1 MKKIVSVIFIIALL
15 SASCLSVFAIADT
28 KSEAE
33 FSKAS
38 GVGFEVE
45 AKSAVLMEKSTG
57 KILYAK
63 NENEAYSPASVTK
76 IMTLLLVA
84 EAMADGAFSL
94 DDTVTVSAYAASM
107 GGSQVFLEEGE
118 SITVEE
124 LIKCAVIASANDAAV
139 ALAELVSGNESA
151 FVNKMN
157 KRAEELG
164 MKSANF
170 ENVTGLDD
178 TVTNHVL
185 SAMDIAIMSR
195 ELIKYDIITK
205 YSSLW
210 QDTIRGGA
218 FTLTNTNRLVR
229 YYDGCTGLKTG
240 STAKAG
246 FCMSATAERD
256 GMGLIAV
263 VMGAETRDTR
273 NATAKA
279 LLDYGFSNFAI
290 YKSDAKTLGEIR
302 ILGGSSK
309 SVKVHCDGCAILV
322 SKADR
327 AKIQEKINLPES
339 ISAPIYKNAP
349 IGKTEFYI
357 GDIKIG
363 ESEIYCERDVGKIT
377 FFEVYVAILKN
388 LFGCK

>member
-1 MKKIVSVIFIIALL
+1 
-15 SASCLSVFAIADT
+15 
-28 KSEAE
+28 
-33 FSKAS
+33 
-38 GVGFEVE
+38 
-45 AKSAVLMEKSTG
+45 
-57 KILYAK
+57 
-63 NENEAYSPASVTK
+63 
-76 IMTLLLVA
+76 
-84 EAMADGAFSL
+84 
-94 DDTVTVSAYAASM
+94 
-107 GGSQVFLEEGE
+107 
-118 SITVEE
+118 
-124 LIKCAVIASANDAAV
+124 
-139 ALAELVSGNESA
+139 
-151 FVNKMN
+151 
-157 KRAEELG
+157 
-164 MKSANF
+164 
-170 ENVTGLDD
+170 
-178 TVTNHVL
+178 
-185 SAMDIAIMSR
+185 MDIAIMSR

-263 VMGAETRDTR
+263 IMGAETRDTR
-273 NATAKA
+273 NAAAKA

-309 SVKVHCDGCAILV
+309 SVKVHCDGCTILV
-322 SKADR
+322 SKADSV
-327 AKIQEKINLPES
+327 KIQEKINLPER
-339 ISAPIYKNAP
+339 ISAPIDKNVP

-357 GDIKIG
+357 EDIKIG
-363 ESEIYCERDVGKIT
+363 ERMIYCEYDVGKIT